1 MSRLLAISSILVLA
15 LGGPALAQNAEPG
28 TAAPGSGA
36 GMTMSAAQVKQAQ
49 NALKQQG
56 LYDGEID
63 GILGPQTKT
72 ALTQFQK
79 KEGLQQSAELD
90 QQTYSRLMGMDGQ
103 SGSSMKPGA
112 SSGTSSGS
120 TPGTAPGGQP
130 AH

>member
-28 TAAPGSGA
+28 TAAPSSSA
-36 GMTMSAAQVKQAQ
+36 GMAMSAAQVKQAQ

-90 QQTYSRLMGMDGQ
+90 PQTYSRLMSMAGQ

-112 SSGTSSGS
+112 SSGSTSGM
-120 TPGTAPGGQP
+120 APSGQP